1 MIKRLA
7 FLVALSF
14 VAVQV
19 SAQAYI
25 GKIKVG
31 KTEEPAIAMLYNFPK
46 EVVANALAAKLTD
59 KGLKGKSVKGF
70 ELYSAALIT
79 EISKS
84 KLDYTFKLEEKGKR
98 GGEKTTIYML
108 MEGSG
113 NLEDP
118 AVMSENGK
126 RFLENLTPDIKRSN
140 TIMMIKQQERVMA
153 DEEENLLSLKSDQ
166 KNLEEKLEKNKRRQE
181 AQQKIIAS
189 QKAVLDDLK
198 ATLN

>member
-1 MIKRLA
+1 
-7 FLVALSF
+7 
-14 VAVQV
+14 
-19 SAQAYI
+19 
-25 GKIKVG
+25 
-31 KTEEPAIAMLYNFPK
+31 
-46 EVVANALAAKLTD
+46 
-59 KGLKGKSVKGF
+59 GLKGKSVKGF

>member
-118 AVMSENGK
+118 AVMSENAI
-126 RFLENLTPDIKRSN
+126 PS
-140 TIMMIKQQERVMA
+140 
-153 DEEENLLSLKSDQ
+153 SLAFGM
-166 KNLEEKLEKNKRRQE
+166 NHAGL
-181 AQQKIIAS
+181 
-189 QKAVLDDLK
+189 
-198 ATLN
+198 

>member
-1 MIKRLA
+1 
-7 FLVALSF
+7 
-14 VAVQV
+14 
-19 SAQAYI
+19 
-25 GKIKVG
+25 
-31 KTEEPAIAMLYNFPK
+31 
-46 EVVANALAAKLTD
+46 
-59 KGLKGKSVKGF
+59 
-70 ELYSAALIT
+70 
-79 EISKS
+79 
-84 KLDYTFKLEEKGKR
+84 
-98 GGEKTTIYML
+98 ML

>member
-46 EVVANALAAKLTD
+46 EVVTNALAAKLTD